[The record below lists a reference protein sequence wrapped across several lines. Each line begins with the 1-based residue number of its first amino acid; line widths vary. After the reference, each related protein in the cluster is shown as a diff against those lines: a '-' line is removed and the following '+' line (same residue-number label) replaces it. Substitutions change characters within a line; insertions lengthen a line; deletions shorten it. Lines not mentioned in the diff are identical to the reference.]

1 MLSAAES
8 VSGRETG
15 SFNVTS
21 PAPFGISALGADDVG
36 GVPKGDF
43 YKITADGNKTIEI
56 ETSTPAGLAGEFQNG
71 LDSIIRLYDA
81 AGKFLATNDNG
92 APDRRNAKLSY
103 KVPKNAWWNFLR
115 RGGGL

>member
-1 MLSAAES
+1 M
-8 VSGRETG
+8 
-15 SFNVTS
+15 
-21 PAPFGISALGADDVG
+21 G

-43 YKITADGNKTIEI
+43 YRISADGNKTIEI

-71 LDSIIRLYDA
+71 LDSTIRLYDA

-103 KVPKNAWWNFLR
+103 KVPKNAGGTFYVEVAASDATAELTTGEYILSVKGAIAER
-115 RGGGL
+115 RVLCNGS